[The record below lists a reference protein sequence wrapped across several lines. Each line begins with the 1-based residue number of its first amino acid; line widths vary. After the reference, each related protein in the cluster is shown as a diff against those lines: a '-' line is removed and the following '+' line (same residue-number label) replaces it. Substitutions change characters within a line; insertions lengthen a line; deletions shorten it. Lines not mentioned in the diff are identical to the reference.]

1 MYCKEGRISEAVYR
15 KGIEGPVSIE
25 QGQFVRLAA
34 ISALEEGKTVGH
46 EYEGRKVLL
55 ARQHGVIYAMRNICA
70 HRAVLLTLRDMGK
83 LEDYTVRCWAHN
95 YTFDLRTGQGI
106 LDPDLKIPV
115 YEVRIEGENVLVR
128 LPPPP
133 TPGPQPDEEKRTV

>member
-1 MYCKEGRISEAVYR
+1 MSMEE
-15 KGIEGPVSIE
+15 
-25 QGQFVRLAA
+25 GQFVRLA
-34 ISALEEGKTVGH
+34 SVSEVEEGKMVGY

-55 ARQHGVIYAMRNICA
+55 ARRDGRIYAMRNICA
-70 HRAVLLTLRDMGK
+70 HRAVLLTLRNMSK
-83 LEDYTVRCWAHN
+83 LEEYSVRCWAHN

-115 YEVRIEGENVLVR
+115 YEVRVEGEDVLVR

-133 TPGPQPDEEKRTV
+133 RDKAKPPG

>member
-1 MYCKEGRISEAVYR
+1 M
-15 KGIEGPVSIE
+15 SIE
-25 QGQFVRLAA
+25 QWQFVRLAA
-34 ISALEEGKTVGH
+34 VSDLEEGKMVGH

-70 HRAVLLTLRDMGK
+70 HRAVLLTLGDMSK
-83 LEDYTVRCWAHN
+83 LEDHTVRYWAHD

-115 YEVRIEGENVLVR
+115 YEVRIEGDNVLVR
-128 LPPPP
+128 LPPPA
-133 TPGPQPDEEKRTV
+133 TPGPQLDEEPRTE